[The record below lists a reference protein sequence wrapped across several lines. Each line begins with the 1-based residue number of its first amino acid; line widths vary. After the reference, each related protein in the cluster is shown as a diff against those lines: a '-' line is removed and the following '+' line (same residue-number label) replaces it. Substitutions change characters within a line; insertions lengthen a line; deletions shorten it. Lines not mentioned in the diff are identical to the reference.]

1 MLAHTH
7 GQPATPTTVGKEFA
21 NVVHRLRQQLQCVRE
36 APLLGKIAG
45 ATGSYQAHLAACP
58 DADWPAFAEK
68 FVSSLGLKW
77 NKYTAQID
85 PAPTPS
91 PTLHRPPHANQVH
104 DADRAA
110 RLHRGALPR
119 GLPVQHGAARP
130 VP

>member
-77 NKYTAQID
+77 NKYTTQID
-85 PAPTPS
+85 PAPIPS
-91 PTLHRPPHANQVH
+91 PDLHRHPHAHQVH

-110 RLHRGALPR
+110 RLHRGAL
-119 GLPVQHGAARP
+119 
-130 VP
+130 

>member
-77 NKYTAQID
+77 NKYT
-85 PAPTPS
+85 
-91 PTLHRPPHANQVH
+91 
-104 DADRAA
+104 
-110 RLHRGALPR
+110 RGRSILPLALRSCP
-119 GLPVQHGAARP
+119 
-130 VP
+130 

>member
-77 NKYTAQID
+77 NKYTTQID

-91 PTLHRPPHANQVH
+91 PNLHRHPHAHQVH

>member
-77 NKYTAQID
+77 NKYTTQID
-85 PAPTPS
+85 PAPIPS
-91 PTLHRPPHANQVH
+91 PDLHRHPHALQVH